1 MEISLRV
8 TKVNEQIVQDQISY
22 IVFIFAVFILNLIYA
37 NFMFLFFKC
46 NIEFLVYVAWI
57 CFKELKEDIFH

>member
-46 NIEFLVYVAWI
+46 NIEVLVYVAWI
-57 CFKELKEDIFH
+57 